1 MLEPGSTVGALVTQ
15 VAERLHSDQ
24 RIEAG
29 RLAASWLSI
38 HTDTTIEVA
47 DDAKAIE
54 VLTILLHWLLENDG
68 YEEAAQLLW
77 GENLFTSKPESAQR
91 VWKAFEEHNFILLMG
106 AASMSKSYSMGVRL
120 MLEWIRDPE
129 YTSVRVLGPSEN
141 HLEDNLFT
149 HLVTLHRMSSIPL
162 PGDIGK
168 LFIGA
173 DTRARKGAISGLV
186 IPLGKKAAGR
196 IQGSK
201 RVNRKTPHPKFG
213 IQTRQF
219 IFLDEIANIP
229 IGVWKDIDNILA
241 SSQGDSNLKVIG
253 AFNPTDIHDE
263 VGLRVEPPGG
273 WGAFD
278 PDTDVDWVSTRGWRV
293 VRLDAARCENVV
305 AKKTIFPGLQT
316 IEGFEMLIRNAG
328 GIDSPG
334 YWSMARGCF
343 PPSGVPMSII
353 PPGMLVNIVAEPI
366 WLERPTPVG
375 AVDLAFLGGDVAI
388 FAKGSFGLAT
398 GFRFPP
404 SVEHPEGRVQMF
416 KSLKTNRVL
425 ARNIVFLEAL
435 LKLPKGETVTIKNEI
450 IRLARSFS
458 IRPDWLCV
466 DKTGAGQGTFDLL
479 RFEFGEVIGV
489 NYSDGASETRIFTED
504 HAPACELYERAQTE
518 LWFALRKFIE
528 FDYCK
533 HSVAVSTSELHP
545 QLTNRRYRAGK
556 RAKAE
561 PKNEYQSRSQ
571 GKSPDE
577 ADAFTL
583 LIHAVRKASGFI
595 PGMSPENSSETR
607 DDGLDDGPDDGFG
620 YSDITNRQEYL

>member
-1 MLEPGSTVGALVTQ
+1 MFAPGSEVGSLVTEM
-15 VAERLHSDQ
+15 AERLHTDR

-29 RLAASWLSI
+29 QLAALWLTKTTGTPVRVE
-38 HTDTTIEVA
+38 TDA
-47 DDAKAIE
+47 QAIE
-54 VLTILLHWLLENDG
+54 VLTIILHWLLENNG
-68 YEEAAQLLW
+68 YEESAQLLW
-77 GENLFTSKPESAQR
+77 GETLFSSKPESAQR
-91 VWKAFEEHNFILLMG
+91 VWKAFEEFNFILLMG

-120 MLEWIRDPE
+120 FLEWVRDPE

-173 DTRARKGAISGLV
+173 DTRARKGAISGVV
-186 IPLGKKAAGR
+186 IPIGKKAAGR

-201 RVNRKTPHPKFG
+201 RVNRKVPHPVFG

-229 IGVWKDIDNILA
+229 TGVWSDIDNILA

-253 AFNPTDIHDE
+253 AFNPKNIHDE
-263 VGLRVEPPGG
+263 VGLRVEPPTG
-273 WGAFD
+273 WANFD

-293 VRLDAARCENVV
+293 VRLDAARSENVV
-305 AKKTIFPGLQT
+305 AKRTIYPGLQT
-316 IEGFEMLIRNAG
+316 IEGYEMLIRNAG
-328 GIDSPG
+328 GTDSPG

-343 PPSGVPMSII
+343 PPSGVPMSVI
-353 PPGMLVNIVAEPI
+353 PPGLLVNIRAEPI
-366 WLERPTPVG
+366 WLDRPTPCG
-375 AVDLAFLGGDVAI
+375 AVDLAFLGGDVAV
-388 FAKGSFGLAT
+388 FAKGSFGMAT
-398 GFRFPP
+398 GFLYPP
-404 SVEHPEGRVQMF
+404 SLEHPEGRKVMF
-416 KSLKTNRVL
+416 KHTKTGRVL
-425 ARNIVFLEAL
+425 PKNVVYLEAL
-435 LKLPKGETVTIKNEI
+435 LKLPKGETVAIKNEI

-528 FDYCK
+528 FEYCK
-533 HSVAVSTSELHP
+533 ISVAVESDELFP

-556 RAKAE
+556 RAKVE
-561 PKNEYQSRSQ
+561 PKGDYEARNQNH
-571 GKSPDE
+571 SPDA

-583 LIHAVRKASGFI
+583 LIHGVRRASGFV
-595 PGMSPENSSETR
+595 PGMSPENSSDTR
-607 DDGLDDGPDDGFG
+607 YDEGGDQFEDESPRV
-620 YSDITNRQEYL
+620 DITNRTEYL